1 MSNEFNAA
9 HQSGMR
15 TAASAVPLLSLSGV
29 GKTYIEP
36 VLSDVSINISAG
48 QILALTGENGAGKS
62 TLSKIVCG
70 LVPATTGGMLLDGRP
85 YRPTSRKEAEQ
96 LGIRMVMQELN
107 LIPTLSIAENLFLN
121 QLPQRFGWIDKPKLA
136 DLARAQMM
144 KVGLTDIDPWT
155 AVGAL
160 GVGHQQ
166 MVEIAR
172 NLTGSCRLLV
182 LDEPTAMLTNREV
195 ELLFAQIARLQSEG
209 VAIIYISHRLEELKR
224 VADRIAVL
232 RDGQLVCDDAI
243 SGYNA
248 EALVQLMVGR
258 AAESDLDLRQRSI
271 GAPLLRVRNLGRGTV
286 VAPASFDLRAG
297 EILGIAGLI
306 GSGRTELLRLIFG
319 ADRADQ
325 GHVFISDQ
333 TKAANISSPKHAIAA
348 GIAMITEDRK
358 SQGLLLPQSI
368 GVNTTLAKLSS
379 VSKLEVL
386 DRHAESAVANDYIKR
401 LRIRSRDGTQAAGEL
416 SGGNQQKVVI
426 ARWLYRD
433 CPIML
438 FDEPT
443 RGIDIGA
450 KFDIYKLLAELARQ
464 GKGLLIVSSDLR
476 ELMLICDRI
485 AVMSAGKLVDSFER
499 GQWSQE
505 AILAAAFSGY
515 VNGQGAGCGDDHDDD
530 RGDGSATATQAPS
543 AKRV

>member
-1 MSNEFNAA
+1 MSNPSSPA
-9 HQSGMR
+9 
-15 TAASAVPLLSLSGV
+15 LLSLSGI
-29 GKTYIEP
+29 GKTYVEP
-36 VLSDVSINISAG
+36 VLSEVSLELRPG

-70 LVPATTGGMLLDGRP
+70 LVQSTTGAMQLDGQP
-85 YRPTSRKEAEQ
+85 YQPRSRTEAEQ

-136 DLARAQMM
+136 ALAQAQMAA
-144 KVGLTDIDPWT
+144 VGLTDIDPWT
-155 AVGAL
+155 PVGDL

-172 NLTGSCRLLV
+172 NLIGSCRLLV
-182 LDEPTAMLTNREV
+182 LDEPTAMLTSREV

-209 VAIIYISHRLEELKR
+209 VAIIYISHRLEELKQ

-232 RDGQLVCDDAI
+232 RDGKLVCDDAI
-243 SGYNA
+243 GGYSSD
-248 EALVQLMVGR
+248 ALVQLMVGR
-258 AAESDLDLRQRSI
+258 AAEAELDLGHRDI
-271 GAPLLRVRNLGRGTV
+271 GAPLLRVRNLGRGAV

-325 GHVFISDQ
+325 GEVFIGDQ
-333 TKAANISSPKHAIAA
+333 TQAADIRSPKHAIAS

-368 GVNTTLAKLSS
+368 AVNATLAKLGD
-379 VSKLEVL
+379 VSKMGLL
-386 DRHAESAVANDYIKR
+386 DGDAESAVAADYIKR
-401 LRIRSRDGTQAAGEL
+401 LRIRSRDGAQAAGEL

-450 KFDIYKLLAELARQ
+450 KFDIYKLLADLSRQ

-485 AVMSAGKLVDSFER
+485 AVMSAGKLVDTFER

-505 AILAAAFSGY
+505 AILASAFSGY
-515 VNGQGAGCGDDHDDD
+515 MNSPAT
-530 RGDGSATATQAPS
+530 ATATATATPTATQA
-543 AKRV
+543 A

>member
-1 MSNEFNAA
+1 MSQESIA
-9 HQSGMR
+9 
-15 TAASAVPLLSLSGV
+15 TPPLLSLSGI
-29 GKTYIEP
+29 GKTYVEP
-36 VLSDVSINISAG
+36 VLGDVSISLRAG

-62 TLSKIVCG
+62 TLSKIICG
-70 LVPATTGGMLLDGRP
+70 LVTPTDGSMLLDGQAYAPR
-85 YRPTSRKEAEQ
+85 SRSEAEQ

-121 QLPQRFGWIDKPKLA
+121 QLPQRFGWIDRRKLA
-136 DLARAQMM
+136 AAARDQMAA
-144 KVGLTDIDPWT
+144 VGLTDIDPWT
-155 AVGAL
+155 PVGEL

-172 NLTGSCRLLV
+172 NLIGSCRLLV
-182 LDEPTAMLTNREV
+182 LDEPTAMLTSREV
-195 ELLFAQIARLQSEG
+195 ELLFTQIARLQAEG
-209 VAIIYISHRLEELKR
+209 VAIIYISHRLEELKQ

-232 RDGQLVCDDAI
+232 RDGKLVCDDAI
-243 SGYNA
+243 GGYSS
-248 EALVQLMVGR
+248 EALVHLMVGR
-258 AAESDLDLRQRSI
+258 AADAELELGQRHI
-271 GAPLLRVRNLGRGTV
+271 GAPLLRVRKLARAPV
-286 VAPASFDLRAG
+286 VAPASFDLHAG

-319 ADRADQ
+319 ADRADD
-325 GHVFISDQ
+325 GEIFIGDATQAARIDSP
-333 TKAANISSPKHAIAA
+333 KAAVAA

-368 GVNTTLAKLSS
+368 GVNTTL
-379 VSKLEVL
+379 SKLEAVSNMGVL
-386 DRHAESAVANDYIKR
+386 DDSAEAAVAEDYIAR
-401 LRIRSRDGTQAAGEL
+401 LRIRSRNGSQAAGEL

-450 KFDIYKLLAELARQ
+450 KYDIYKLLGELSRQ

-485 AVMSAGKLVDSFER
+485 AVMSDGQLVDTFER
-499 GQWSQE
+499 GHWSQE
-505 AILAAAFSGY
+505 AILASAFSGY
-515 VNGQGAGCGDDHDDD
+515 VKPA
-530 RGDGSATATQAPS
+530 ATA
-543 AKRV
+543 

>member
-1 MSNEFNAA
+1 MSQESK
-9 HQSGMR
+9 Q
-15 TAASAVPLLSLSGV
+15 TVPLLSLTGV
-29 GKTYIEP
+29 GKTYVEP
-36 VLSDVSINISAG
+36 VLSDVSMTLEPG

-62 TLSKIVCG
+62 TLSKIICG
-70 LVPATTGGMLLDGRP
+70 LVTPTDGSMLLDGKTYAPR
-85 YRPTSRKEAEQ
+85 SRSEAEQ

-121 QLPQRFGWIDKPKLA
+121 QLPQRFGWIDRTRLA
-136 DLARAQMM
+136 AAARAQMAA
-144 KVGLTDIDPWT
+144 VGLTDIDPWT
-155 AVGAL
+155 LVGEL

-172 NLTGSCRLLV
+172 NLIGTCRLLV
-182 LDEPTAMLTNREV
+182 LDEPTAMLTSREV
-195 ELLFAQIARLQSEG
+195 ELLFAQIARLQAEG
-209 VAIIYISHRLEELKR
+209 VAIIYISHRLEELKQ

-232 RDGQLVCDDAI
+232 RDGKLVCDDAI
-243 SGYNA
+243 AGYSSD
-248 EALVQLMVGR
+248 ALVQLMVGR
-258 AAESDLDLRQRSI
+258 TAESELDLGQRQI
-271 GAPLLRVRNLGRGTV
+271 GAPLLRVRNLGRAPV
-286 VAPASFDLRAG
+286 VAPASFELRAG

-325 GHVFISDQ
+325 GEIFIGDQ
-333 TKAANISSPKHAIAA
+333 TQAARIDSPKSAIAA

-368 GVNTTLAKLSS
+368 GINATLAKLGN
-379 VSKLEVL
+379 VSRLGIL
-386 DRHAESAVANDYIKR
+386 DGQAEADVAEDYIQR
-401 LRIRSRDGTQAAGEL
+401 LRIRSRNGAQAAGEL

-450 KFDIYKLLAELARQ
+450 KFDIYKLMADLSRQ

-485 AVMSAGKLVDSFER
+485 AVMSAGHLVDTYER
-499 GQWSQE
+499 GNWTQE
-505 AILAAAFSGY
+505 AILASAFSGY
-515 VNGQGAGCGDDHDDD
+515 VTPA
-530 RGDGSATATQAPS
+530 ATEVAT
-543 AKRV
+543 

>member
-1 MSNEFNAA
+1 MSNEFIAA
-9 HQSGMR
+9 HQSEVPAA
-15 TAASAVPLLSLSGV
+15 TPVTSAASTAPVLLHLTGI
-29 GKTYIEP
+29 GKTYVEP
-36 VLSDVSINISAG
+36 VLSDVSISISPG

-70 LVPATTGGMLLDGRP
+70 LVQATTGSMLLDGQSYQP
-85 YRPTSRKEAEQ
+85 ASRKEAEQ

-121 QLPQRFGWIDKPKLA
+121 QLPHRFGWIDKARLA
-136 DLARAQMM
+136 EATRQQMAA
-144 KVGLTDIDPWT
+144 VGLTDLDPWT
-155 AVGAL
+155 PVGEL

-172 NLTGSCRLLV
+172 NLIGSCRLLV
-182 LDEPTAMLTNREV
+182 LDEPTAMLTSREV
-195 ELLFAQIARLQSEG
+195 ELLFKQIARLQSEG

-232 RDGQLVCDDAI
+232 RDGQLVCDDPIA
-243 SGYNA
+243 GYSTD
-248 EALVQLMVGR
+248 ALVQLMVGR
-258 AAESDLDLRQRSI
+258 AAEAELDLGHRTI
-271 GAPLLRVRNLGRGTV
+271 GAPLLRVRELGRGSV
-286 VAPASFDLRAG
+286 VAPTSFDLRAG

-319 ADRADQ
+319 ADHADHGQ
-325 GHVFISDQ
+325 VFIGDQ
-333 TKAANISSPKHAIAA
+333 AEAARISSPKEAVAA

-368 GVNTTLAKLSS
+368 GLNTTLSKLSS
-379 VSKLEVL
+379 VSRFGVL
-386 DRHAESAVANDYIKR
+386 DKQAESVVADDYIKR
-401 LRIRSRDGTQAAGEL
+401 LRIRSRDGNQAAGEL

-433 CPIML
+433 CPVML

-450 KFDIYKLLAELARQ
+450 KFDIYKLLAELSRQ

-485 AVMSAGKLVDSFER
+485 AVMSAGKLVDTFER
-499 GQWSQE
+499 GAWSQE
-505 AILAAAFSGY
+505 TILASAFSGY
-515 VNGQGAGCGDDHDDD
+515 MNNGDDS
-530 RGDGSATATQAPS
+530 GAAAAEPSTAQA
-543 AKRV
+543 A

>member
-1 MSNEFNAA
+1 MSNESMAA
-9 HQSGMR
+9 ARSDGR
-15 TAASAVPLLSLSGV
+15 AAASAVPLLSLSGI
-29 GKTYIEP
+29 GKTYVEP
-36 VLSDVSINISAG
+36 VLSDVTISISPG

-70 LVPATTGGMLLDGRP
+70 LVDATTGGMQLDGQP
-85 YRPTSRKEAEQ
+85 YRPGSRKEAEH

-107 LIPTLSIAENLFLN
+107 LIPTLSIAENLYFN
-121 QLPQRFGWIDKPKLA
+121 QLPHRFGWIDKARLA
-136 DLARAQMM
+136 EDTRIQMAA
-144 KVGLTDIDPWT
+144 VGLTDLDPWT
-155 AVGAL
+155 PVGEL

-172 NLTGSCRLLV
+172 NLIGSCRLLV

-195 ELLFAQIARLQSEG
+195 ELLFTQIARLQSEG

-243 SGYNA
+243 GGYST

-258 AAESDLDLRQRSI
+258 AAEAELDLGHRTI
-271 GAPLLRVRNLGRGTV
+271 GAPLLRVRNIGRGKV
-286 VAPASFDLRAG
+286 VAPTSFDLRAG
-297 EILGIAGLI
+297 EILGVAGLI

-325 GHVFISDQ
+325 GEVFIGDQ
-333 TKAANISSPKHAIAA
+333 TQAAKISSPKDAIAA

-368 GVNTTLAKLSS
+368 GLNTTLAKLSA
-379 VSKLEVL
+379 VSKLGVL
-386 DRHAESAVANDYIKR
+386 DQQAEAAVADDYIKR
-401 LRIRSRDGTQAAGEL
+401 LRIRSRNGLQAAGEL

-450 KFDIYKLLAELARQ
+450 KFDIYKLLAELSRQ

-485 AVMSAGKLVDSFER
+485 AVMSAGKLVDTFER

-505 AILAAAFSGY
+505 TILAAAFSGY
-515 VNGQGAGCGDDHDDD
+515 VNGNGYD
-530 RGDGSATATQAPS
+530 SAPADTSTAQA
-543 AKRV
+543 A

>member
-1 MSNEFNAA
+1 MSNPSPAPA
-9 HQSGMR
+9 
-15 TAASAVPLLSLSGV
+15 TAPVNVPALLSLTGV
-29 GKTYIEP
+29 GKTYVEP
-36 VLSDVSINISAG
+36 VLSDVSLEIRPG

-70 LVPATTGGMLLDGRP
+70 LVQSATGSMLLDGQAYQPR
-85 YRPTSRKEAEQ
+85 SRTEAEQ

-121 QLPQRFGWIDKPKLA
+121 QLPQRFGWIDKTRLA
-136 DLARAQMM
+136 AAARTQMAA
-144 KVGLTDIDPWT
+144 VGLTDIDPWT
-155 AVGAL
+155 PVGAL

-172 NLTGSCRLLV
+172 NLIGTCRLLV
-182 LDEPTAMLTNREV
+182 LDEPTAMLTSREV
-195 ELLFAQIARLQSEG
+195 ELLFTQIARLQAEG
-209 VAIIYISHRLEELKR
+209 VVIIYISHRLEELKQ

-232 RDGQLVCDDAI
+232 RDGKLVCDDAI
-243 SGYNA
+243 GGYSSD
-248 EALVQLMVGR
+248 ALVQLMVGR
-258 AAESDLDLRQRSI
+258 AAESELDLGHREI
-271 GAPLLRVRNLGRGTV
+271 GAPLLRVRNLGRGDV
-286 VAPASFDLRAG
+286 VAPTSFDLRAG

-325 GHVFISDQ
+325 GEVFIGDQ
-333 TKAANISSPKHAIAA
+333 TQAADIRSPKHAIAA

-368 GVNTTLAKLSS
+368 AVNTTLARLGD
-379 VSKLEVL
+379 VSKMGLL
-386 DRHAESAVANDYIKR
+386 DGDAEASVAADYIKR
-401 LRIRSRDGTQAAGEL
+401 LRIRSRDGAQAAGEL

-464 GKGLLIVSSDLR
+464 GKGLLIVSSHLR

-485 AVMSAGKLVDSFER
+485 AVMSAGKLVDTYER
-499 GQWSQE
+499 GNWSQE
-505 AILAAAFSGY
+505 AILASAFSGY
-515 VNGQGAGCGDDHDDD
+515 VKAA
-530 RGDGSATATQAPS
+530 ATTTA
-543 AKRV
+543 